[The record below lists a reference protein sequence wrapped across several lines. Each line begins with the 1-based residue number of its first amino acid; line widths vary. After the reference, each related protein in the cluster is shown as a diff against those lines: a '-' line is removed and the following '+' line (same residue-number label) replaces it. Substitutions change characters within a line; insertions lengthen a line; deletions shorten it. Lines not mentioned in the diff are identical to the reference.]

1 MEKKQ
6 KIEARRGFIINFIY
20 FAIFAGIA
28 VLVLRYLVKWMLP
41 FLLAFVVAMLLQKP
55 VKWIVR
61 LTKGGKKIVSV
72 ALVIV
77 MVLLLAGLVLLI
89 GWRLVVWISNFVGD
103 PANVQ
108 MMQDA
113 VTSIGD
119 TISNTI
125 TSLSDKL
132 PADAVESLTSAV
144 DSMAASLVTAFSG
157 MFTGIAAWAL
167 SVTKQ
172 LPMWLVN
179 FIIWIVASVFC
190 TIDYDAIVG
199 FFGRQ
204 VSEKT
209 RNLVVVAREHLGRTV
224 FKVLRAY
231 MLLMLITFAELCLGF
246 WIIGINRVFLIAA
259 LVAVVDI
266 LPVLGT
272 GTVLIPWSLIGLLT
286 GDYKTFIGIGLL
298 YVIITVIRNILE
310 PRIVSDQIGLNPLVT
325 LFFMYLGLN
334 SIGVIG
340 MFLFPIAAMVIKEL
354 QDAGYIH
361 LWK

>member
-1 MEKKQ
+1 MDKKQ
-6 KIEARRGFIINFIY
+6 KIESRRGFIINFIY
-20 FAIFAGIA
+20 FAIFAAIA
-28 VLVLRYLVKWMLP
+28 ILVMRYLVKWMLP
-41 FLLAFVVAMLLQKP
+41 FLLAFVVAMLLQRP
-55 VKWIVR
+55 VKWLVK
-61 LTKGGKKIVSV
+61 LTKGGKKIFSV

-77 MVLLLAGLVLLI
+77 MVLLVAGLVLLI
-89 GWRLVVWISNFVGD
+89 GWRLVVWVTNFVGD
-103 PANVQ
+103 PANIQ
-108 MMQDA
+108 MIQDA
-113 VTSIGD
+113 VNSIGD
-119 TISNTI
+119 TISNAI
-125 TSLSDKL
+125 ANLSDKL
-132 PADAVESLTSAV
+132 PADTVESLTSGV
-144 DSMAASLVTAFSG
+144 DSLVSSLASAFSG
-157 MFTGIAAWAL
+157 LFTGIAAWAL
-167 SVTKQ
+167 DVTKQ

-179 FIIWIVASVFC
+179 VIIWIVASVFC

-209 RNLVVVAREHLGRTV
+209 RNLVVVAKEHCGRTV

-231 MLLMLITFAELCLGF
+231 MLLMLITFVELCLGF
-246 WIIGINRVFLIAA
+246 WIIGVDRVFLIAA

-272 GTVLIPWSLIGLLT
+272 GTVLIPWSIVGLLM
-286 GDYKTFIGIGLL
+286 GDYKIFIGIGLL
-298 YVIITVIRNILE
+298 YIIITVVRNILE

-325 LFFMYLGLN
+325 LFFMYLGLH

-340 MFLFPIAAMVIKEL
+340 MFLFPVTVMVIKEL